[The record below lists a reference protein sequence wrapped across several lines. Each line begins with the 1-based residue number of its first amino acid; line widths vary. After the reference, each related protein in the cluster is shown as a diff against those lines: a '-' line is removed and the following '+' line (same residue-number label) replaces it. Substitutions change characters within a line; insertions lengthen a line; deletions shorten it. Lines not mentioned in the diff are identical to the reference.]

1 MYVKRPKS
9 FAKFLRGTSR
19 RLSPLAPLS
28 QHRNVFNTNLGKRTL
43 GMPDTQKFG
52 PQTFPKYK
60 ADIFD
65 MVQNA
70 LEENNMTKAKVYM
83 WKSVIEIVGR
93 KRNCLS
99 MKNLQKP
106 HKQSQN

>member
-1 MYVKRPKS
+1 
-9 FAKFLRGTSR
+9 
-19 RLSPLAPLS
+19 
-28 QHRNVFNTNLGKRTL
+28 
-43 GMPDTQKFG
+43 MPDTQKFG

-83 WKSVIEIVGR
+83 WKSVIDYCWQKEE
-93 KRNCLS
+93 LS
-99 MKNLQKP
+99 EHEKFTKTPQTVAKLEV
-106 HKQSQN
+106 SQTKFARLLSC